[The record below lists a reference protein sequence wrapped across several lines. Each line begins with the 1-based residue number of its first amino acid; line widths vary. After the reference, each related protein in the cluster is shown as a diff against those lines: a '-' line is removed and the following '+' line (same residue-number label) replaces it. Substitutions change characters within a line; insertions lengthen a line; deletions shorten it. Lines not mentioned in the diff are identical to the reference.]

1 MRKKVSA
8 PPDASASRN
17 STLPAAEESAVLGD
31 GSGRRWKPPI
41 GMDCGMAPRGELP
54 FRVTACVRG
63 CVFLCTFRV
72 FRFRRGSSGAL
83 AATAFRKMP
92 SGMGKAKQADV
103 QFIVPVDEVA
113 PVYDTYTSILMSTAS
128 GDGYV
133 AAPPKPIRASR
144 QPALTV

>member
-1 MRKKVSA
+1 MEAADWDGLRHG
-8 PPDASASRN
+8 
-17 STLPAAEESAVLGD
+17 STWRVAFPGD
-31 GSGRRWKPPI
+31 
-41 GMDCGMAPRGELP
+41 
-54 FRVTACVRG
+54 CVCG

-72 FRFRRGSSGAL
+72 FRFRRGTSSGAL

>member
-1 MRKKVSA
+1 MR
-8 PPDASASRN
+8 
-17 STLPAAEESAVLGD
+17 
-31 GSGRRWKPPI
+31 
-41 GMDCGMAPRGELP
+41 
-54 FRVTACVRG
+54 RVWVR
-63 CVFLCTFRV
+63 VFLCTFRV

>member
-17 STLPAAEESAVLGD
+17 STLPAADDSAVLGE

-54 FRVTACVRG
+54 FRVGVLRCA
-63 CVFLCTFRV
+63 FLCTFRV

>member
-8 PPDASASRN
+8 PPDARASRN
-17 STLPAAEESAVLGD
+17 STLPAAEESAVLGE

-54 FRVTACVRG
+54 FRVCG

-133 AAPPKPIRASR
+133 AAPPKPICASR